1 MSELKKEFRDFIRQ
15 HEMRYFVREMNIHK
29 AFKVTL
35 EGKGEYWVRFSYGM
49 SPEVLT
55 ERDKKTLFTTMAEAK
70 ALVEKRRAE
79 KKKKEEKAKADKKK
93 RLEITIDFLK
103 RTRWWDMKT
112 GYGDNAKIKPEYEPL
127 IKEVKDIYED
137 LPDKA
142 KERAEEAY
150 IDNLTRYIRTGMFY
164 SQGMAFSK
172 EQVVS
177 VKYGNDGSV
186 QIELSNGVKITP
198 ASPAVSALIKV
209 VFGESDSWSYTNISY
224 PEGNKDDIRKY

>member
-1 MSELKKEFRDFIRQ
+1 
-15 HEMRYFVREMNIHK
+15 MRYFVQDTVIHK
-29 AFKVTL
+29 TYKVTL
-35 EGKGEYWVRFSYGM
+35 EGKGEYWVWFSYGI

-79 KKKKEEKAKADKKK
+79 KKRKEEEEKADKAK

-103 RTRWWDMKT
+103 RTQWWDMKT
-112 GYGDNAKIKPEYEPL
+112 GYGDDAKIKPEYEPL
-127 IKEVKDIYED
+127 VKAVKDIYED
-137 LPDKA
+137 LPNEVKGYT
-142 KERAEEAY
+142 EEAY

-177 VKYGNDGSV
+177 VKYGADESV
-186 QIELSNGVKITP
+186 QVELTNGMKIIP
-198 ASPAVSALIKV
+198 VSPAVAALIRV
-209 VFGESDSWSYTNISY
+209 VFGSRDSWSYNTVKY
-224 PEGNKDDIRKY
+224 PKGNKDEITNY

>member
-1 MSELKKEFRDFIRQ
+1 
-15 HEMRYFVREMNIHK
+15 MRYFVQDTVIHK
-29 AFKVTL
+29 TYKVTL
-35 EGKGEYWVRFSYGM
+35 EGKGEYWVWFSYGI

-79 KKKKEEKAKADKKK
+79 KKRKKEEEKADKAK

-103 RTRWWDMKT
+103 RTQWWDMKT
-112 GYGDNAKIKPEYEPL
+112 GYGDDAKIKPEYEPL
-127 IKEVKDIYED
+127 VKAVKDIYED
-137 LPDKA
+137 LPNKV
-142 KERAEEAY
+142 KGYTEEAY

-177 VKYGNDGSV
+177 VKYGADESV
-186 QIELSNGVKITP
+186 QVELTNGMKIIP
-198 ASPAVSALIKV
+198 VSPAVAALIRV
-209 VFGESDSWSYTNISY
+209 VFGSRDSWAYNTVKY
-224 PEGNKDDIRKY
+224 PKGNKDEITNY